1 MSLKIAI
8 IGSRG
13 IPAKYG
19 GFETF
24 AEELSTRLAAKGYE
38 VFVSCEGGSS
48 QKIYSYRGVKLFYFP
63 IKPFFRVIYETIYD
77 IYSLIKSSL
86 MCDCIYVLGYGAGF
100 FFFIPK
106 IFRKKLIVNVD
117 GMEWTRDKYNK
128 LEKAILYCSEIS
140 AVRFSDVIIA
150 DAFEIKKHIESAHG
164 KKAVFIPY
172 GVDVP
177 EIQKWDPYKLKEINV
192 ENKEFIRLQCN
203 SYCLVVARLEP
214 ENNIHVIIEGFLLA
228 NSNKK
233 LLIIGNFLSP
243 KYELTIKNLINKYD
257 AHEKVILAGAIYRKD
272 LLNMLRQNCFIYF
285 HGHSAGGT
293 NPSLLEAMV
302 MKNIIIAQDNKFNRE
317 VGEKN
322 LLYFKGHNDLEN
334 NLKLI
339 ENDVEY
345 YRPLKNE
352 IHNSVYDKYSWQ
364 KIIDSYDQLFSKMFK
379 KEEI

>member
-1 MSLKIAI
+1 LSLKIAI

-24 AEELSTRLAAKGYE
+24 AEELSTRLVAKGYR
-38 VFVSCEGGSS
+38 VFVSCEGGYSE
-48 QKIYSYRGVKLFYFP
+48 KIYSYKGVKLFYFP
-63 IKPFFRVIYETIYD
+63 LKPFFRVIYETIYD

-86 MCDCIYVLGYGAGF
+86 MCDCIYILGYGAGF

-128 LEKAILYCSEIS
+128 LEKAILYCSEIF

-164 KKAVFIPY
+164 KNAVFIPY
-172 GVDVP
+172 GVHVS
-177 EIQKWDPYKLKEINV
+177 EIQQWDPFKLKKITV
-192 ENKEFIRLQCN
+192 ENKEFKKLQSN
-203 SYCLVVARLEP
+203 SYYLVVARLEP

-228 NSNKK
+228 NTNKK
-233 LLIIGNFLSP
+233 LLIIGNFLSL
-243 KYELTIKNLINKYD
+243 KYELIIKKLIIKYD
-257 AHEKVILAGAIYRKD
+257 AHDKVILAGAIYKKD

-293 NPSLLEAMV
+293 NPSLLEIMM
-302 MKNIIIAQDNKFNRE
+302 MKNIIIAHDNEFNRE
-317 VGEKN
+317 VGGESV
-322 LLYFKGHNDLEN
+322 LYFKVSDDLKNRIQEVEKNVENYRELKDMAQKRVEN
-334 NLKLI
+334 NYHW
-339 ENDVEY
+339 E
-345 YRPLKNE
+345 
-352 IHNSVYDKYSWQ
+352 
-364 KIIDSYDQLFSKMFK
+364 KIIYEYTELLKFMRHS
-379 KEEI
+379 I

>member
-48 QKIYSYRGVKLFYFP
+48 QKIYTYRGVKLFYFP

-177 EIQKWDPYKLKEINV
+177 EKNFWDSSKLNNIIIGNDKIT
-192 ENKEFIRLQCN
+192 KLQSN
-203 SYCLVVARLEP
+203 DYYLIVARLEP
-214 ENNIHVIIEGFLLA
+214 ENNIHLIIEGFLMA
-228 NSNKK
+228 NPDKK
-233 LLIIGNFLSP
+233 LVVIGNFMSP
-243 KYELTIKNLINKYD
+243 KYKQGVDSILKKFD
-257 AHEKVILAGAIYRKD
+257 AFEKVIFTGAIYEKYT
-272 LLNMLRQNCFIYF
+272 LNMLRNNCFVYF
-285 HGHSAGGT
+285 HGHSVGGT
-293 NPSLLEAMV
+293 NPSLLEIMAM
-302 MKNIIIAQDNKFNRE
+302 KRIIVAHDNKFNRE
-317 VGEKN
+317 VGDKN
-322 LLYFKGHNDLEN
+322 ILYFKCPNNIKNIIELMEINVEN
-334 NLKLI
+334 YCKLK
-339 ENDVEY
+339 EGVQNRVTK
-345 YRPLKNE
+345 R
-352 IHNSVYDKYSWQ
+352 YSWN
-364 KIIDSYDQLFSKMFK
+364 KVVDDYNQLLLNMFNCR
-379 KEEI
+379 